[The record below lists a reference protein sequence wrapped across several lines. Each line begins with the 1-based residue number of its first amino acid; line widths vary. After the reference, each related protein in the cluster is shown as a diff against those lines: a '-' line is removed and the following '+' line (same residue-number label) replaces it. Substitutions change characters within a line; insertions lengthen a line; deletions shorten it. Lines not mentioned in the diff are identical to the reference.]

1 MTDLVDSERVLVLA
15 PLGRD
20 AAVASAILSEAGLL
34 AHICRDLYDLL
45 VELDRGAGTAIITE
59 EPVRRGNSDLKQLA
73 EWIATRPAWSD
84 FPFILLTE
92 RGGGL
97 ERNPFAKLYADVLG
111 NVSFLERPFHP
122 TTLISVVQTALRGR
136 RRQYDARRRLEEL
149 NESEDRLRLALAAG
163 RLGAW
168 EMDIVGFELAASPA
182 CKANFGRAEGDSF
195 TYDELLASIHQDDL
209 DRMKAAVAHS
219 IATGSEYDIEYR
231 TVWPDGSLHWVEI
244 RGHVVRDA
252 TGKPVRMTGVSA
264 DITERKS
271 AEEAARAADLIAS
284 EKRFRAI
291 FDTAFQLTW
300 LLDLEGRIVVANHT
314 ALQAIGASDAAG
326 TPIWQSSWW
335 SGTPAEAERLRRD
348 IERAARGEFV
358 RYEPELLLPDGS
370 SHIYDFSLKP
380 FTDGSGQI
388 TRVIAEGRD
397 VTELKRTTAALLQS
411 QKMEA
416 IGQLTGGV
424 AHDFNNLLMA
434 ILGNLDLLRKR
445 LPDDPRVQRLIEGAM
460 QGAKRG
466 ASLTQRLLAF
476 ARRQELHAE
485 SVDAAALIRDID
497 ELLRR
502 SVGPRIEVRLDA
514 PDSLPPAKVD
524 PNQLELAILNLV
536 VNSRDAMPDGGTID
550 IRVTEARARGLR
562 GDLVP
567 GRYLLICIS
576 DNGTGM
582 DPETLKRA
590 IEPFF
595 STKELGK
602 GTGLGLSMVHGLAVQ
617 SGGTL
622 RLTSTPGSGTAAELW
637 LPVATTPA
645 AKPAQN
651 PEARLDAPPST
662 ILVVDDD
669 LLIAMSTVDM
679 LEDLGH
685 TVVEANCGAK
695 ALEIL
700 QRDLQ
705 IDLILTDY
713 AMPGMTGLELAQAA
727 RKLRPGV
734 PVLLATGYAELHET
748 SNLDFPRLTKP
759 YQQHQ
764 LATHVARLLSPAPQ
778 TRMDETRHVAPV

>member
-1 MTDLVDSERVLVLA
+1 M
-15 PLGRD
+15 
-20 AAVASAILSEAGLL
+20 
-34 AHICRDLYDLL
+34 
-45 VELDRGAGTAIITE
+45 
-59 EPVRRGNSDLKQLA
+59 
-73 EWIATRPAWSD
+73 
-84 FPFILLTE
+84 
-92 RGGGL
+92 
-97 ERNPFAKLYADVLG
+97 
-111 NVSFLERPFHP
+111 
-122 TTLISVVQTALRGR
+122 
-136 RRQYDARRRLEEL
+136 
-149 NESEDRLRLALAAG
+149 
-163 RLGAW
+163 
-168 EMDIVGFELAASPA
+168 
-182 CKANFGRAEGDSF
+182 
-195 TYDELLASIHQDDL
+195 
-209 DRMKAAVAHS
+209 
-219 IATGSEYDIEYR
+219 
-231 TVWPDGSLHWVEI
+231 
-244 RGHVVRDA
+244 
-252 TGKPVRMTGVSA
+252 
-264 DITERKS
+264 
-271 AEEAARAADLIAS
+271 
-284 EKRFRAI
+284 
-291 FDTAFQLTW
+291 
-300 LLDLEGRIVVANHT
+300 
-314 ALQAIGASDAAG
+314 
-326 TPIWQSSWW
+326 
-335 SGTPAEAERLRRD
+335 
-348 IERAARGEFV
+348 
-358 RYEPELLLPDGS
+358 
-370 SHIYDFSLKP
+370 
-380 FTDGSGQI
+380 
-388 TRVIAEGRD
+388 IAEGRD

-445 LPDDPRVQRLIEGAM
+445 LPDDTRIQRLIEGAM

-497 ELLRR
+497 ELLQR
-502 SVGPRIEVRLDA
+502 SVGPRIEVRLEA

-536 VNSRDAMPDGGTID
+536 VNARDAMPNGGVVGIE
-550 IRVTEARARGLR
+550 VAEAQAPHRGVPDLAPGDYLR
-562 GDLVP
+562 
-567 GRYLLICIS
+567 ICIS

-582 DPETLKRA
+582 DAETLKRA

-622 RLTSTPGSGTAAELW
+622 RLTSTPGSGTTAELW
-637 LPVATTPA
+637 LPLAATPA
-645 AKPAQN
+645 AKPVQTA
-651 PEARLDAPPST
+651 ETRLEAPPST

-685 TVVEANCGAK
+685 TVVEANSGAK

-700 QRDLQ
+700 QRDLP

-727 RKLRPGV
+727 RKLRPNV

-748 SNLDFPRLTKP
+748 SHLELPRLTKP

-764 LATHVARLLSPAPQ
+764 LATHVARLLNAASP
-778 TRMDETRHVAPV
+778 RRLDEAAQAAPV